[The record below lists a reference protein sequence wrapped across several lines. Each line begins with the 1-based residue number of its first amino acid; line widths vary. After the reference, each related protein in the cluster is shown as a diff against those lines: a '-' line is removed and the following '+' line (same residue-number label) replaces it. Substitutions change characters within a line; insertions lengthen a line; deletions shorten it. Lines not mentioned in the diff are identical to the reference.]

1 MDTREAKVQLPSYLI
16 GDLSPKEAA
25 MLEGHLDVDPQ
36 AKAAKD
42 SMARQLLPVM
52 NLPAPEVGEPAL
64 AKLFAD
70 AKRELEKPAYQPS
83 TMWQDL
89 SAVVRRVAAVLV
101 VGAVLGLSIYGLTPG
116 NTIVGQLTTANGIV
130 QVLRAG
136 DVIETPQGVP
146 MTLELKSSGARVDM
160 DGSAALKVSRSGAD
174 TVVEILRGRVIVG
187 AGAKSQLVNCGD
199 SSISIEAHSVAAI
212 DYDTPFRRI
221 VGQGAV
227 VELQRQTIADVALD
241 AERLYGGRIETSSL
255 PERVA
260 KRRISLYGMGLRR
273 DEFLAA
279 FKSAVERY
287 GVTFKAEGKNFSLSY
302 SGTAGNT
309 ADESESVLKVAP
321 LFGTLEFKQEGIL
334 KVLSESRS
342 QAVVVEDSA
351 VTDLE
356 KAAGAMKAQ
365 RMVVWAGRTDMPY
378 FKLDATVSN
387 YISDADRSGGKVV
400 VASALPAGTV
410 LTEGGLRFKS
420 GALIKVGDQI
430 EIALPGAKGGKLLG
444 VMSSGI
450 EVAKGDDANTRY
462 FVPVS
467 AGR

>member
-1 MDTREAKVQLPSYLI
+1 M
-16 GDLSPKEAA
+16 
-25 MLEGHLDVDPQ
+25 
-36 AKAAKD
+36 
-42 SMARQLLPVM
+42 
-52 NLPAPEVGEPAL
+52 
-64 AKLFAD
+64 
-70 AKRELEKPAYQPS
+70 
-83 TMWQDL
+83 
-89 SAVVRRVAAVLV
+89 
-101 VGAVLGLSIYGLTPG
+101 
-116 NTIVGQLTTANGIV
+116 GQLTTSNGIV

-160 DGSAALKVSRSGAD
+160 DGSAALKVSRSGEE
-174 TVVEILRGRVIVG
+174 TIVEILRGRVIVG
-187 AGAKSQLVNCGD
+187 AGTKPQVVECGE
-199 SSISIEAHSVAAI
+199 SSIAIDAHSVAAI
-212 DYDTPFRRI
+212 DFDTPFRRI

-227 VELQRQTIADVALD
+227 VELQRQTISDVARD
-241 AERLYGGRIETSSL
+241 AERLYGGRIETSAL

-260 KRRISLYGMGLRR
+260 KRRISLYGVGLRR
-273 DEFLAA
+273 DEFLDA

-287 GVTFKAEGKNFSLSY
+287 GVAFKAEGKNLSLSY
-302 SGTAGNT
+302 TGTAGNT

-321 LFGTLEFKQEGIL
+321 LSGSLLHTQEGESRR
-334 KVLSESRS
+334 LSESLS
-342 QAVVVEDSA
+342 QAIVVEDST
-351 VTDLE
+351 VTNLE
-356 KAAGAMKAQ
+356 SAAGAMKAQ

-387 YISDADRSGGKVV
+387 YITDASRNGGKVV
-400 VASALPAGTV
+400 VASALPVGTV

-420 GALIKVGDQI
+420 GALIKIGEQV